1 MIINAFRRVAGGRQP
16 TTQLTRSI
24 RSYTTEQPL
33 AGEAKI
39 RQKLT
44 ESFKPIRLQVEDVS
58 GTYLL
63 KYRYSLITFFRWM
76 RLFLRHQYRFGLI
89 QGSYDCQATS
99 SS

>member
-16 TTQLTRSI
+16 TTQISRSI

-33 AGEAKI
+33 AGEARI

-58 GTYLL
+58 GTYIL
-63 KYRYSLITFFRWM
+63 KYRYYLITF
-76 RLFLRHQYRFGLI
+76 LQVDAALSTPSISLRTPSKVLLLSNNI
-89 QGSYDCQATS
+89 V
-99 SS
+99 